1 MLQNSTGSI
10 NQFLQNKSYRNTFS
24 HSIKYINSSNDK
36 KPYFNKT
43 LFNNAQE
50 KISPK
55 IEFEQ
60 DKRLLTSYNERFSG
74 KNKSKIFSSID
85 NRINRS
91 TDNFPK
97 IILTKRGI
105 KQLSNNAFDTSE
117 YIRDY
122 NKTETNVIRR
132 ARSGYYVIQTNEE
145 PGIGFNNT
153 NNSFRIRSTRKII
166 QESSSLPLFHDKL
179 YDTYGKDKKDNK
191 EKARYSRRNTNN
203 TKIDNDK
210 LNNNRNKKEYNIR
223 HIIKNSS
230 FNDELNNHNHPH
242 RNRSTINHSTRVND
256 NKKGISLENKRLYRH
271 YFSNS
276 IDENPDNNN
285 KNKENHSYFQKTD
298 IKIKKEEMREEHK
311 RENII
316 NKKNNLMLY
325 EDSSNLRKINVVTP
339 KNDNKK
345 IEESNLINKIRI
357 LNNQN
362 NHVLYESINLKK
374 EKPLINSKQNLIK
387 VKIINSYE
395 NRSIKNIINF
405 RNSKK
410 ITKISKVEN
419 NKIDKIK
426 DIKDKVMNTMNKKSS
441 NDLKKEPSDSDKHKS
456 GFNKYINSNNDV
468 VVFKKNSSD
477 TVTNH
482 NIQLKNFE
490 RRNIDIKI
498 DKNFTESIETKN
510 SIKKIIKNDDPI
522 SNNKENNGKKNNEE
536 KNEKKEKEKGKET
549 YLSQSNI
556 NKILKGSTEGSKT
569 NQKKKIKI
577 VNRFKEKDDKI
588 NNKKIILEICKAS
601 EVTFKGNKK
610 NKEISQNNTNNSN
623 IIIIINNP
631 EQKKIKTIVKS
642 PRNNNNKNNNINF
655 CFNFLFF
662 IFVFIIIFI

>member
-1 MLQNSTGSI
+1 
-10 NQFLQNKSYRNTFS
+10 
-24 HSIKYINSSNDK
+24 
-36 KPYFNKT
+36 
-43 LFNNAQE
+43 
-50 KISPK
+50 
-55 IEFEQ
+55 
-60 DKRLLTSYNERFSG
+60 
-74 KNKSKIFSSID
+74 
-85 NRINRS
+85 
-91 TDNFPK
+91 
-97 IILTKRGI
+97 
-105 KQLSNNAFDTSE
+105 
-117 YIRDY
+117 
-122 NKTETNVIRR
+122 
-132 ARSGYYVIQTNEE
+132 
-145 PGIGFNNT
+145 
-153 NNSFRIRSTRKII
+153 
-166 QESSSLPLFHDKL
+166 
-179 YDTYGKDKKDNK
+179 
-191 EKARYSRRNTNN
+191 
-203 TKIDNDK
+203 
-210 LNNNRNKKEYNIR
+210 
-223 HIIKNSS
+223 
-230 FNDELNNHNHPH
+230 
-242 RNRSTINHSTRVND
+242 
-256 NKKGISLENKRLYRH
+256 
-271 YFSNS
+271 
-276 IDENPDNNN
+276 
-285 KNKENHSYFQKTD
+285 
-298 IKIKKEEMREEHK
+298 
-311 RENII
+311 
-316 NKKNNLMLY
+316 MLY

-345 IEESNLINKIRI
+345 IEESNLINKMRI

-642 PRNNNNKNNNINF
+642 PRNNNNKNNNIN
-655 CFNFLFF
+655 ND
-662 IFVFIIIFI
+662 INNNINNTPIIKLDKNDNKNENEKKKIEI